1 MVSYG
6 TGVLVGAVLGA
17 LTFFACLVGYW
28 LWDGLQWGDAVK
40 SAIAATVFIAIWL
53 VLLVRLI
60 RASR

>member
-1 MVSYG
+1 M
-6 TGVLVGAVLGA
+6 GA

>member
-6 TGVLVGAVLGA
+6 TGVLVGAALGA